1 VLRKPKA
8 YTYGWAF
15 IVLAFVCSTSLIAA
29 PPVYLTDSFT
39 GTTAPN
45 WVFVTGLGDGPSLT
59 ASTGVDDPGDG
70 WLRLTNDATNQS
82 SFVYYDQPISSA
94 LGLRVT
100 FDFVIWSETSSV
112 ADGFAFVIFDA
123 AATPAAG
130 GYGGSLGY
138 AQRDGIEGLAG
149 GVVGIGFDEFGN
161 YSNPTEG
168 REGGP
173 GRVADAIAIRG
184 SQGETRN
191 DGYEYITGTGSL
203 DDFATG
209 SAQSRDDAVIHT
221 VRITLTPDKVLTI
234 EWKPETSTE
243 WETLIGPFACEL
255 ECPEWIKIGYTGG
268 TGGATAFH
276 EIRNLEIA
284 AAIPEPG
291 SLALL
296 LCGVALLVMRERRA
310 HKNRISHVQA

>member
-1 VLRKPKA
+1 MYRKKTFA
-8 YTYGWAF
+8 YGLTLSMLLCAVVPAW
-15 IVLAFVCSTSLIAA
+15 SA

-45 WVFVTGLGDGPSLT
+45 WVFVTGQGDGASLT
-59 ASTGVDDPGDG
+59 AATGVDNAGDG
-70 WLRLTNDATNQS
+70 WLRLTEDDNDQS

-100 FDFVIWSETSSV
+100 FDFVIWSTSTSV
-112 ADGFAFVIFDA
+112 GDGFAFVIFDA
-123 AATPAAG
+123 DATPAAG

-138 AQRDGIEGLAG
+138 SKRSGILGLAG

-173 GRVADAIAIRG
+173 GQVANAIAIRG
-184 SQGETRN
+184 SQGETRD
-191 DGYEYITGTGSL
+191 DGYEYITGTESL
-203 DDFATG
+203 ANFATA

-268 TGGATAFH
+268 TGGVTAYH
-276 EIRNLEIA
+276 EIRNLEVS

-296 LCGVALLVMRERRA
+296 LCGVALLGMRERRP